1 MLYIEFFLNVILA
14 LIALYAQE
22 EKMPKRSAIMAL
34 WNSFPKMVRICVLIV
49 LAVSP
54 CTFGLING
62 CQAQKAHEA
71 DEVKIEQLQASVDKS
86 NDAHCKTLGML
97 DAATNTIEQ
106 QTRKL
111 DAATNTI
118 EQQARKIEERQRT
131 IDSIACNTQAT
142 LEGKRRFIRSFR
154 DLSRYTKISPDGNIF
169 EGLICDDG
177 VAMYWFRKDTEQMT
191 GFHFFSEA
199 ELIRILSGL
208 PNDTITL
215 AGEGTLHI
223 DSQSQLAIALNDSIL
238 KQTPSYTSNPIEQDK
253 ALESVVEEMKV
264 VLRYVYRARSIQLQ
278 LASSTSSSP
287 QRPNGVSISFKY
299 LVDPF
304 APEPVEG
311 AVSFPNFIF
320 KGEFLQGLCGIDK
333 ATLSSR
339 VIEEARHMG
348 VEPKVKI
355 RDIQNLN
362 RIYERRANLRNSPF
376 DNARTEG
383 K

>member
-1 MLYIEFFLNVILA
+1 MKYLLTIVITLFSV
-14 LIALYAQE
+14 YAQANE
-22 EKMPKRSAIMAL
+22 VTEKERIRKCLSVKTFKKLGTWLTISLCVLACYCLWKSDYDADRQHDEDVKRSE
-34 WNSFPKMVRICVLIV
+34 
-49 LAVSP
+49 
-54 CTFGLING
+54 GLRH
-62 CQAQKAHEA
+62 A
-71 DEVKIEQLQASVDKS
+71 
-86 NDAHCKTLGML
+86 
-97 DAATNTIEQ
+97 
-106 QTRKL
+106 L

-131 IDSIACNTQAT
+131 IDSIAYNTQAT

-191 GFHFFSEA
+191 GFHFFSDA

-215 AGEGTLHI
+215 VGEGTLHI

-287 QRPNGVSISFKY
+287 QRPNGVSISFTY

-304 APEPVEG
+304 AAEPVEG

-362 RIYERRANLRNSPF
+362 RICERRANLRNSPF